1 MSMIYFQM
9 LNLKEKSK
17 YYKIFSYKITKFMIK
32 MDSKTKTI
40 IVYLKYKDNESWDG
54 RELLKKGGSLFWAGH
69 DITQLIG
76 LDEPEWDEIVV
87 AEYSEENAYNQAL
100 TRLKEADLLK
110 YYKVHLTSHYPQ
122 TIIDQMNKM
131 LKALKVKNLES
142 IPVEELSSKERW
154 EAAKKAGTDHLGP
167 TPNQMETLLQ
177 RDQNIPVVMLNYMKF
192 RDVAVYPD
200 DFKGKR
206 YKTGREAYQKYGQRD
221 SHNNQVDIFGNYK
234 STIVGEDEPNW
245 ANYVF
250 VRYPSVKDFIG
261 MIATKGYQDSSTQ
274 RSAGLENTILL
285 SITPY
290 DEPY

>member
-1 MSMIYFQM
+1 
-9 LNLKEKSK
+9 
-17 YYKIFSYKITKFMIK
+17 
-32 MDSKTKTI
+32 MDSKPKTI

-54 RELLKKGGSLFWAGH
+54 RELLKKGGSLLWAGH

-87 AEYSEENAYNQAL
+87 AEYSEENAYNNAL
-100 TRLKEADLLK
+100 NRIKEADMLK
-110 YYKVHLTSHYPQ
+110 YYKVHLVSHYPQ
-122 TIIDQMNKM
+122 AIIDKMNEM

-142 IPVEELSSKERW
+142 IPVEELSSIERW
-154 EAAKKAGTDHLGP
+154 EAEKKTGTDHLGP

-177 RDQNIPVVMLNYMKF
+177 RDQNIPVVMLNYLKF

-221 SHNNQVDIFGNYK
+221 SHNNQVDIFGDYK
-234 STIVGEDEPNW
+234 FTIVGEDEPKWN
-245 ANYVF
+245 NFVF
-250 VRYPSVKDFIG
+250 VRYPSVKNFIG
-261 MIATKGYQDSSTQ
+261 MIATKSYQASSTQ

>member
-1 MSMIYFQM
+1 
-9 LNLKEKSK
+9 
-17 YYKIFSYKITKFMIK
+17 
-32 MDSKTKTI
+32 MDSRTI
-40 IVYLKYKDNESWDG
+40 VVYLKYKDNESWDG
-54 RELLKKGGSLFWAGH
+54 RELLRGGGLLLWAGH

-76 LDEPEWDEIVV
+76 LNEPEWDEIVV
-87 AEYSEENAYNQAL
+87 AEYSDENAYNQAL
-100 TRLKEADLLK
+100 NRLKEADTLK
-110 YYKVHLTSHYPQ
+110 YYKVHLTSHFPQ
-122 TIIDQMNKM
+122 AIIDQMNKM
-131 LKALKVKNLES
+131 LLTLKVKNLET
-142 IPVEELSSKERW
+142 IPVEKLSSEERW

-167 TPNQMETLLQ
+167 TPNQMETLLR
-177 RDQNIPVVMLNYMKF
+177 RDQNIPVVMLNYLKF
-192 RDVAVYPD
+192 RDVPLYPD

-206 YKTGREAYQKYGQRD
+206 YKTGSEAYQKYGQRD

-245 ANYVF
+245 ENFVF

-261 MIATKGYQDSSTQ
+261 MIATKSYQKSSTQ

>member
-1 MSMIYFQM
+1 
-9 LNLKEKSK
+9 
-17 YYKIFSYKITKFMIK
+17 

-40 IVYLKYKDNESWDG
+40 IVYLKYKENASWDG
-54 RELLKKGGSLFWAGH
+54 LKLLRKGGLLLCAGH

-76 LDEPEWDEIVV
+76 LNEPEWDEIVV

-100 TRLKEADLLK
+100 TRLKKADLLE
-110 YYKVHLTSHYPQ
+110 YYKVHLVIHFPQ
-122 TIIDQMNKM
+122 AIIDRMNKM
-131 LKALKVKNLES
+131 LKALKKKNLETVP
-142 IPVEELSSKERW
+142 IKELFSKEQW

-177 RDQNIPVVMLNYMKF
+177 RDQNIPVVMLNYLKF
-192 RDVAVYPD
+192 RDVAIYPD
-200 DFKGKR
+200 DFEGKR
-206 YKTGREAYQKYGQRD
+206 YKSGREAYQKYGQRD

-245 ANYVF
+245 ENFVF

-261 MIATKGYQDSSTQ
+261 MIATKSYQASSTQ

>member
-1 MSMIYFQM
+1 
-9 LNLKEKSK
+9 
-17 YYKIFSYKITKFMIK
+17 MIK
-32 MDSKTKTI
+32 MDSKTI
-40 IVYLKYKDNESWDG
+40 IVYLKYKDNESWGG
-54 RELLKKGGSLFWAGH
+54 RELLRREGLLLWAGN
-69 DITQLIG
+69 DITQFIG
-76 LDEPEWDEIVV
+76 LNEPEWDEIVV

-100 TRLKEADLLK
+100 TRLKEADMLS
-110 YYKVHLTSHYPQ
+110 YYKVHLVIHFPEA
-122 TIIDQMNKM
+122 IIDRINKM
-131 LKALKVKNLES
+131 HKALKKKNLERVP
-142 IPVEELSSKERW
+142 IKEVFSKEQW

-177 RDQNIPVVMLNYMKF
+177 RDQNIPVVMLNYLKF
-192 RDVAVYPD
+192 RDVAIYPD

-206 YKTGREAYQKYGQRD
+206 YKSGRKAYQKYEQRD
-221 SHNNQVDIFGNYK
+221 SHNNQVDIVGNYK

-245 ANYVF
+245 KHYVF

-261 MIATKGYQDSSTQ
+261 MIATKSYQASYTQ